1 MNINTEDILY
11 TIIVFPWS
19 IAMVII
25 LCSFRRV
32 SMTRTNNKHC
42 SNGPKK
48 TTIGQGKFSKWGNR
62 GGGPS
67 GSTPSKNYRKKP
79 RGQG

>member
-1 MNINTEDILY
+1 
-11 TIIVFPWS
+11 
-19 IAMVII
+19 
-25 LCSFRRV
+25 
-32 SMTRTNNKHC
+32 MTRTNNKHC

-79 RGQG
+79 RGQGWYFYYPSLKKALDILSTIYYNVSR